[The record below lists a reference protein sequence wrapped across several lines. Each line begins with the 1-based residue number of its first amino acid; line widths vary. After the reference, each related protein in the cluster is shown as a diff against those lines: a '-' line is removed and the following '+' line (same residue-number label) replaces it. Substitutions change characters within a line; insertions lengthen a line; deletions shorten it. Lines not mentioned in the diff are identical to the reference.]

1 MKSFFAKLKSKM
13 DFRNPDNVLK
23 VTKLYKLWFII
34 PAAIIFLALV
44 LGTVYQVLPN
54 VDKFMNIGIDFQGG
68 SLLTTEMDGADM
80 INENYDRNLSI
91 IESVLND
98 NGLTLSVAQKSGDN
112 TIIVRYTNVVN
123 GVSYSGEDKAEE
135 MTEINNRV
143 ETQIREKFEQEYA
156 NTASLS
162 VTTSVSMIGASA
174 SARLLRTAFLS
185 VGIAILLILIYIIFR
200 FDAFSG
206 ISAVVALLHDV
217 LIMFAFTII
226 FRIQVNSSFVAA
238 IITIVAYSI
247 NNTIIV
253 FDRVRKNV
261 KNNKKAGINVD
272 PMEVA
277 NVSVTRTM
285 TRSLFTTLT
294 TMITVLCLVI
304 FGVASI
310 REFALPILFGLIG
323 GFFSSVF
330 IAPSLWA
337 LMKTKWEKRKNVKYG
352 DNNIATD
359 SDESNSST
367 GGSTGNSN
375 KTKKKKKTVPQVR
388 QSYKSKKRKNDA
400 ISYR

>member
-80 INENYDRNLSI
+80 INENYDKNLSI

-98 NGLTLSVAQKSGDN
+98 NGLSLSVAQKSGDN

-123 GVSYSGEDKAEE
+123 GVSYAGEDRAEE
-135 MTEINNRV
+135 MTEINNRI

-156 NTASLS
+156 NASDLS

-272 PMEVA
+272 PMDVA
-277 NVSVTRTM
+277 NEAVTRTM

-294 TMITVLCLVI
+294 TMITVICLVI

-310 REFALPILFGLIG
+310 REFAFPILFGLIA
-323 GFFSSVF
+323 GFFSSVC

-337 LMKTKWEKRKNVKYG
+337 LMKTKWEKRKNIKYG
-352 DNNIATD
+352 DNIISGD
-359 SDESNSST
+359 SDESPDSKEENGT
-367 GGSTGNSN
+367 
-375 KTKKKKKTVPQVR
+375 KKPKKKKKSVPQVR